1 MMNKLH
7 VLIKILITGLGLLL
21 IFTNIDTLWYNV
33 FIAFVI
39 VYLICDLLLNMF
51 RKKDNVRKQ

>member
-21 IFTNIDTLWYNV
+21 ILTNIDTIWYNI
-33 FIAFVI
+33 FIVFVI
-39 VYLICDLLLNMF
+39 VYLIYDLLLNMY
-51 RKKDNVRKQ
+51 RKKDNGRKQ

>member
-21 IFTNIDTLWYNV
+21 ILTNIDTIWYNI
-33 FIAFVI
+33 FIVFVI
-39 VYLICDLLLNMF
+39 VYLIYDLLLNMY
-51 RKKDNVRKQ
+51 RKKDNSRKQ